1 MKRVLYSE
9 ISYVLGQI
17 FLAFGAALI
26 TTAGFGV
33 SMVVAPAYLISEKV
47 SFLTFGMAEYSFQAL
62 LLAVFCVIMRQF
74 RAKYLL
80 SFVTAFIYGC
90 LLDLFLGLCALGAP
104 YALATRIILFVLG
117 EAGTVAGVVFFFKS
131 YIPPEVYELFVQE
144 VSRKFG
150 FDMGR
155 VKWIYDIASLAL
167 SIVISLAFFGAIHG
181 IGVGT
186 VICAAV
192 NGGLISLFSKFLD
205 SHFEIRPA
213 LRVPAWIS

>member
-1 MKRVLYSE
+1 MKKTLYSE
-9 ISYVLGQI
+9 VSYILGQI

-47 SFLTFGMAEYSFQAL
+47 SFLTFGMAEYSFQAIL
-62 LLAVFCVIMRQF
+62 LVVFCIIVRQF

-80 SFVTAFIYGC
+80 SFVTAFVYGC
-90 LLDLFLGLCALGAP
+90 LLDTFLALCALGAP
-104 YALATRIILFVLG
+104 YGVAVRVVLFVLG
-117 EAGTVAGVVFFFKS
+117 EASTVVGVVFFFKS

-144 VSRKFG
+144 LSRKFG
-150 FDMGR
+150 FEMGR
-155 VKWIYDIASLAL
+155 VKWVYDISSLAVSVL
-167 SIVISLAFFGAIHG
+167 MSLAFFGAIRG
-181 IGVGT
+181 IGIGT
-186 VICAAV
+186 LICAAV

-213 LRVPAWIS
+213 LRVPEWMS

>member
-1 MKRVLYSE
+1 MKKVLYSE
-9 ISYVLGQI
+9 VSYVLGQ
-17 FLAFGAALI
+17 LMLSFGAALI

-47 SFLTFGMAEYSFQAL
+47 PFLTFGMAEYSFQAL
-62 LLAVFCVIMRQF
+62 LLALLCVIVRQF

-80 SFVTAFIYGC
+80 SFVTAFVYGC
-90 LLDLFLGLCALGAP
+90 LLDGFLSLCSLGAP
-104 YALATRIILFVLG
+104 YGIAARIVLFAIG
-117 EAGTVAGVVFFFKS
+117 EAGSVAGVVFFFKS

-144 VSRKFG
+144 ISRKFG

-155 VKWIYDIASLAL
+155 VKWIYDIASLVL
-167 SIVISLAFFGAIHG
+167 SVVMSLAFFGMIRG

-213 LRVPAWIS
+213 IGHMSHMP